1 MTEINGKN
9 TEEYTS
15 RFWRKHLG
23 PAAVLLVLV
32 LALGGCG
39 GVKADLKLPAGEGQV
54 DAAAAS
60 TQVLASLEARQ
71 ERQHDN
77 YAVYYT
83 PEEYKELFRS
93 VTGSY
98 SGIGIY
104 IYSLGGD
111 LDRTIY
117 SVMKNGPAYKAGLL
131 PGDKFLQMNG
141 EDLTG
146 LDTTE
151 LTDKITSFPKGT
163 ELEFVIERP
172 EVGETTVK
180 VTTDVVDI
188 PTLDWLML
196 DDEENENFKI
206 GLIKIAS
213 FNMTTGD
220 QFDEAYNDLASQ
232 GMQGLILDL
241 RNNGGGEITAA
252 MHVCDYF
259 VPKGD
264 PLMYIYSA
272 GDVYHYSATSPAV
285 DMPLV
290 VLQNGLSASAS
301 EILIGAIQDNGAGTT
316 IGETSFGK
324 GIVQDLRQL
333 GSGAGLRFTSSKYAT
348 SRNNDIHGCGIE
360 PDIYFPMPEEADPL
374 ASYTMDAAED
384 PQLAKAAEILLEKTG
399 AAGRE

>member
-1 MTEINGKN
+1 M
-9 TEEYTS
+9 S

-23 PAAVLLVLV
+23 PAAVLLALVLV
-32 LALGGCG
+32 LSGCG
-39 GVKADLKLPAGEGQV
+39 GAKADLKLPAGEGQV
-54 DAAAAS
+54 DAAAAAE
-60 TQVLASLEARQ
+60 QVLASLAARQ

-77 YAVYYT
+77 YAIYYT

-172 EVGETTVK
+172 EVGEMTVK

-188 PTLDWLML
+188 PTLDWLIL
-196 DDEENENFKI
+196 DNNENENAENVKL

-220 QFDEAYNDLASQ
+220 QFEAAYNDLISQ

-252 MHVCDYF
+252 MQVCDYF
-259 VPKGD
+259 VPKGE

-272 GDVYHYSATSPAV
+272 DSSYHYSAMTPAV

-333 GSGAGLRFTSSKYAT
+333 SSGAGLRFTSSKYAT
-348 SRNNDIHGCGIE
+348 SHNNDIHGCGID
-360 PDIYFPMPEEADPL
+360 PDIDFPMPEETDPL
-374 ASYTMDAAED
+374 ASYTMDPAED
-384 PQLAKAAEILLEKTG
+384 PQLAKAVEVLLAKMGT
-399 AAGRE
+399 AGQEE